1 MTVDHDRPTPGHSL
15 LLALALVSVLAGCAR
30 QAGPPPI
37 APGTACAMCGMSIEN
52 VRFAA
57 EMRSGGAWKAYDDIG
72 CLLRATREDRQA
84 PVWLTDH
91 DTRTLH
97 AADSVWVVK
106 GSLPTPMGSGCVAF
120 VDRAAA
126 DEVARQAG
134 GQVMRYHEL
143 LGVEELP

>member
-1 MTVDHDRPTPGHSL
+1 MTADRVRPAPGRSL
-15 LLALALVSVLAGCAR
+15 LLALALASVLAGCGR

-37 APGTACAMCGMSIEN
+37 APGAACAACGMTIED

-57 EMRSGGAWKAYDDIG
+57 ELRSGGAWKAYDDIG
-72 CLLRATREDRQA
+72 CLLRAARADRAA
-84 PVWLTDH
+84 PVWLTDY

-126 DEVARQAG
+126 NEVARQAG
-134 GQVMRYHEL
+134 GRVMRYAEL
-143 LGVEELP
+143 LGAGETP